1 MVAFVE
7 LESFNGFGSV
17 VVACGSGVSDQV
29 FELGERFVVFGFLG
43 NGVVEVE
50 DVSGSG
56 WGPSFE
62 TFGVVVFA
70 FAI

>member
-1 MVAFVE
+1 M
-7 LESFNGFGSV
+7 
-17 VVACGSGVSDQV
+17 

-62 TFGVVVFA
+62 TFGVVVFV

>member
-1 MVAFVE
+1 VVAFVE

-17 VVACGSGVSDQV
+17 VVACGSGASDSV
-29 FELGERFVVFGFLG
+29 FELGEPLVVFGFLG

-62 TFGVVVFA
+62 TFGFVVFV
-70 FAI
+70 FAL

>member
-1 MVAFVE
+1 M
-7 LESFNGFGSV
+7 
-17 VVACGSGVSDQV
+17 
-29 FELGERFVVFGFLG
+29 FELGEGFVVFGFLG

-62 TFGVVVFA
+62 TFGFVVFV
-70 FAI
+70 FAM